1 MVLQS
6 GPQTAVGSEICRL
19 PDPHPRPWN
28 PRSDSGPII
37 SLKQKN
43 ICRSHV
49 ISKSVQLYGK
59 TFSKKRQSKDK
70 LWMKANDYDVFF

>member
-1 MVLQS
+1 M
-6 GPQTAVGSEICRL
+6 QTA
-19 PDPHPRPWN
+19 RP
-28 PRSDSGPII
+28 PPQALESTLCDSGPII